1 MKMLNSIL
9 SIALISVASVA
20 TAQDEETYAEKL
32 GWPKGTKALIVHV
45 DDAGMSHDSNLG
57 TIAAIEKGSA
67 NSFSVMMPCPWVP
80 EIVEY
85 IKKNPGVDAG
95 LHLTLNAEWDGYRWG
110 PVAGKP
116 TTPGLVDKEGA
127 MWGGVEETVT
137 NASADEV
144 ETEIRAQLDRALTM
158 GFTPT
163 HMDSHMGTIFAN
175 PEYIARYI
183 KVGIDTQI
191 PIMVPGGAGK
201 YTRIQ
206 YSDFPVAMIKA
217 MGMQIW
223 RGGLPVL
230 DDLHNTSYGW
240 KREEKL
246 EKYKEAIRG
255 LEPGVTMMIMHCT
268 DPSEVF
274 PVFTGSTETRLGDLE
289 AVTHPEF
296 KKTLEEEGVIL
307 TTFAELME
315 RRKKIQD

>member
-1 MKMLNSIL
+1 MKTLEHILTAGLIL
-9 SIALISVASVA
+9 SAGIAS
-20 TAQDEETYAEKL
+20 AQDNQTYAEKL

-45 DDAGMSHDSNLG
+45 DDAGMSHDSNMG
-57 TIAAIEKGSA
+57 TIAALEKGSA
-67 NSFSVMMPCPWVP
+67 SSFSVMMPCPWVP
-80 EIVEY
+80 EIVKY
-85 IKKNPGVDAG
+85 IKENPGVDAG
-95 LHLTLNAEWDGYRWG
+95 LHLTLNSEWDEYRWG

-116 TTPGLVDKEGA
+116 TTPGLVDSEGA
-127 MWGGVEETVT
+127 MWGQTSETVEHAT
-137 NASADEV
+137 AEEV
-144 ETEIRAQLDRALTM
+144 EFEIRAQLDRALTM

-163 HMDSHMGTIFAN
+163 HLDSHMGTIFES
-175 PEYIARYI
+175 PEFIAVYI
-183 KVGIDTQI
+183 KIGIEKQI

-201 YTRIQ
+201 FTRIQ

-246 EKYKEAIRG
+246 EKYKEALRDI
-255 LEPGVTMMIMHCT
+255 EPGVTMMIMHCT

-274 PVFTGSTETRLGDLE
+274 PVFTGSTDTRLGDLE
-289 AVTHPEF
+289 AVMHPEF
-296 KKTLEEEGVIL
+296 KQVMKEEGIIL

-315 RRKKIQD
+315 RRKKVQD